1 MQDLSRDPQ
10 TGGRAY
16 LVPSSMSAGNTIK
29 NMDTAG
35 IEMTAPGSV
44 SVLTPQSPTTDKVI
58 RIPEPTDEKIPL
70 PFAGTHGDAGK
81 PQPPDPGRDGAM
93 NWTDMHDVPEA
104 SRWRQTR

>member
-1 MQDLSRDPQ
+1 MQVLTNDAQ
-10 TGGRAY
+10 TGRKAY
-16 LVPSSMSAGNTIK
+16 LVPSSMSAGNTVK
-29 NMDTAG
+29 NPATAG

-58 RIPEPTDEKIPL
+58 EIPERTDEKIPL

-81 PQPPDPGRDGAM
+81 PQPPDPGRDGAA
-93 NWTDMHDVPEA
+93 NWTDMHQVPEA